1 MAIAYGREPGEER
14 EELELS
20 DAATALIEE
29 CRMVLPGIQATFGF
43 QLIAVFN
50 QRFGDLDLAE
60 RYLHLAAMCLM
71 ALSAAMVMTPAAV
84 HRHYGGRV
92 VTDTFLYLSTLLLL
106 AGMAPLAVGL
116 ALDFYLIARLAI
128 DARPAA
134 AVFAASLFAMLVFWW
149 MVFPRWR
156 SLHAWVGRKYRARAG
171 VSGCRRAATR
181 GGRPRGP

>member
-1 MAIAYGREPGEER
+1 MAIADGREPGEER
-14 EELELS
+14 ERLRLS
-20 DAATALIEE
+20 DAATTLIEE

-50 QRFGDLDLAE
+50 RRFGELDRPE
-60 RYLHLAAMCLM
+60 RYVHLAAMCLV
-71 ALSAAMVMTPAAV
+71 ALAAALVMTPAAV
-84 HRHYGGRV
+84 HRQYGGRE
-92 VTDTFLYLSTLLLL
+92 VTDTFIYLSTLLLL
-106 AGMAPLAVGL
+106 AGMVPLATGL

-156 SLHAWVGRKYRARAG
+156 SLHAWVGRRFRMRQA
-171 VSGCRRAATR
+171 
-181 GGRPRGP
+181 